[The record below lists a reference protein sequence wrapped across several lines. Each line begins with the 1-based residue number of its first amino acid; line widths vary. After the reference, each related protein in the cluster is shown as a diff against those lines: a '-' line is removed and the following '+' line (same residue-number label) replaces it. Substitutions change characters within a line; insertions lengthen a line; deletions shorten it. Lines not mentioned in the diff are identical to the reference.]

1 MAEPVDPLIPPAMHL
16 VHAKGAN
23 RVSYTS
29 AERISEAFDKDAT
42 PTPGSICA
50 LVRDGD
56 DESGEGEF
64 LIGLAV
70 TRGVAGI
77 ASGALRATLSPIFRL
92 RAPVDV
98 EILQENGVS
107 FGEIPPH
114 FYARPLDRTT
124 IEALITYLSET
135 DDALAPWLNSVLGT
149 PRSFDDDVQQSRV
162 EARDA
167 VMLAA
172 QIADIPLPA
181 DAFGASFVPQ
191 ENETLLDTI
200 LNAGYERDMEE
211 ELLPLDLQRFD
222 GKLIARQRAAS
233 LTVFEDR
240 NGQRKLLVMSVNKKP
255 IEEELGVDL
264 LYWDQVHDAFTFVQY
279 KRLEKL
285 DTHDGSGHYEWGYR
299 RRSEIKKQLALMP
312 DGREVPRGAADWRA
326 FDTPFWFKF
335 VRGDAGRKLD
345 GQTLK
350 GMHVSADWLRLAMV
364 DATLNSGPKGGFRV
378 TYDNAKY
385 LGRGSFTQLISRGFI
400 GTGSTRSKAFKK
412 AMEKLGT
419 DRELII
425 AIRTDW
431 QKDDQADPDAQPDTQ
446 EADRSEFPF

>member
-1 MAEPVDPLIPPAMHL
+1 MAEFVKPLMYL

-29 AERISEAFDKDAT
+29 AEKISEAFDKDST

-50 LVRDGD
+50 LLREGD
-56 DESGEGEF
+56 DESSEGEF

-77 ASGALRATLSPIFRL
+77 ASGALRATLAPIFRL
-92 RAPVDV
+92 RTPLAI
-98 EILQENGVS
+98 EELQTHGVS
-107 FGEIPPH
+107 LGKMPMH
-114 FYARPLDRTT
+114 FYARQLDSATVD
-124 IEALITYLSET
+124 ALITYIAEADESVI
-135 DDALAPWLNSVLGT
+135 PWLNAVLGI
-149 PRSFDDDVQQSRV
+149 PRLFNEGVQQSRV
-162 EARDA
+162 EGRDA

-172 QIADIPLPA
+172 QIAEMPLPA
-181 DAFGASFVPQ
+181 DAFNSSAVPQ
-191 ENETLLDTI
+191 EKETLLDTV

-222 GKLIARQRAAS
+222 GKMIADQRAAS

-240 NGQRKLLVMSVNKKP
+240 NGLRKLLVMSVNKKP

-279 KRLEKL
+279 KRLEK
-285 DTHDGSGHYEWGYR
+285 TVAHDATGQYEWAYR
-299 RRSEIKKQLALMP
+299 RKGEIEKQLALMP
-312 DGREVPRGAADWRA
+312 SGREAPISASDWRA

-335 VRGDAGRKLD
+335 VRGDAARKLD
-345 GQTLK
+345 EQALK
-350 GMHVSADWLRLAMV
+350 GMYVSADWLRMAV
-364 DATLNSGPKGGFRV
+364 TDSTFNVGPKGGFRV
-378 TYDNAKY
+378 TYDNTKY
-385 LGRGSFTQLISRGFI
+385 LGRASFTQLVSRGFI
-400 GTGSTRSKAFKK
+400 GTGSTRSNSFKT
-412 AMEKLGT
+412 AMDELGT

-431 QKDDQADPDAQPDTQ
+431 QKDDHEVLDGALSDSRLA
-446 EADRSEFPF
+446 AHSELPF

>member
-1 MAEPVDPLIPPAMHL
+1 MAEVVEPLVPPVMYL

-29 AERISEAFDKDAT
+29 AERISEAFDKNAT

-56 DESGEGEF
+56 DESGAGEF

-92 RAPVDV
+92 RAPL
-98 EILQENGVS
+98 EIEMLQEHGVS
-107 FGEIPPH
+107 LGGMPLH
-114 FYARPLDRTT
+114 FYARSLDRAT
-124 IEALITYLSET
+124 IEALISYLAAT
-135 DDALAPWLNSVLGT
+135 DESLAPWLNSVLGI

-162 EARDA
+162 EAQDA

-172 QIADIPLPA
+172 QIAEIPLPA
-181 DAFGASFVPQ
+181 DAFGASSVPQ
-191 ENETLLDTI
+191 ENETLLDTV

-240 NGQRKLLVMSVNKKP
+240 TGQRKLLVMSVNKKP

-285 DTHDGSGHYEWGYR
+285 DAHDGSGQYEWAYR
-299 RRSEIKKQLALMP
+299 RKGEIGKQLALMP
-312 DGREVPRGAADWRA
+312 GGREVPTDATDWRA
-326 FDTPFWFKF
+326 FETPFWFKF

-350 GMHVSADWLRLAMV
+350 GMYVSADWLRLAMR
-364 DATLNSGPKGGFRV
+364 DSTFKSGPKGGFRV

-385 LGRGSFTQLISRGFI
+385 LGRGSFTQLIARGFI

-431 QKDDQADPDAQPDTQ
+431 QKDDHDDPDDSQSD
-446 EADRSEFPF
+446 S